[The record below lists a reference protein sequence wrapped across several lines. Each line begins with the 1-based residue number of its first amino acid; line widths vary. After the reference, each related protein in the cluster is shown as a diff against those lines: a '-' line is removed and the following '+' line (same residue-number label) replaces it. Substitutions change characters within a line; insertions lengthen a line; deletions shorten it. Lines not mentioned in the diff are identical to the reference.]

1 MHCDF
6 GNLPPGE
13 SRTVDFE
20 LHVDPDM
27 TLGLEETRL
36 DAVWVDAH
44 GTLHDVARDN
54 DRTSLFVRLVGSLHD
69 LELGF
74 TEPPRSIL
82 AGQTRS
88 STAEIRNN
96 GPDAATELVIAT
108 YGSGLEFTD
117 WRIGAGECTIVD
129 TWLDCR
135 IARLES
141 GEQVELSVSYTS
153 DVPDSYRLGTQVYA
167 ERGLDTNY
175 DNGWRQFGIAVES
188 TTPPA
193 EVEPVAESGGG
204 GSTSWFLLLLLG
216 GMRALS
222 GRSAPC
228 ARNGRGHG
236 RLLPRP
242 VGARR
247 ARETVAANGRSY
259 GSNTVDP
266 VVFRASRSRWASAAS
281 RRA

>member
-1 MHCDF
+1 MHSDF
-6 GNLPPGE
+6 GNLAPGE

-20 LHVDPDM
+20 LQVDPDM
-27 TLGLEETRL
+27 TLGLEDTRL
-36 DAVWVDAH
+36 EAVWVEAR
-44 GTLHDVARDN
+44 GTLHDVERDN
-54 DRTSLFVRLVGSLHD
+54 DRTTLFVRLVGSLHD

-74 TEPPRSIL
+74 TEPPRSML

-117 WRIGAGECTIVD
+117 WRIGAGECTVVD

-153 DVPDSYRLGTQVYA
+153 DVPDRYRLGTQVYA

-175 DNGWRQFGIAVES
+175 DNGWRQFDIAVES
-188 TTPPA
+188 TAPPA
-193 EVEPVAESGGG
+193 QDDPVAKSGGG
-204 GSTSWFLLLLLG
+204 GSSSSQELLVLL
-216 GMRALS
+216 ALILQVLMV
-222 GRSAPC
+222 R
-228 ARNGRGHG
+228 HG
-236 RLLPRP
+236 RRIVTAGPEGP
-242 VGARR
+242 VRHEGTRR
-247 ARETVAANGRSY
+247 ARNERGH
-259 GSNTVDP
+259 
-266 VVFRASRSRWASAAS
+266 
-281 RRA
+281 RRLPESQLRT